1 MTTDLDEPVDEPEP
15 QAAPRPEG
23 AYPRSVEHQER
34 VEYSYD
40 PSTGEF
46 AARVVSSSEPVVT
59 GWDYSPPQQDEREVG
74 SWAVTPTE
82 DGVTAANQGRVEIPE
97 SVKDRL
103 RAEASET
110 GEPVTTSTTLRY
122 QHDLDTRETQSRV
135 PRLSAAALAERAR
148 SRNQQNGEL
157 GPRYK
162 KILDQLNKQQQQ
174 RAPA

>member
-1 MTTDLDEPVDEPEP
+1 MVRTDIPREVQSIRQDADLDETVDEPEP
-15 QAAPRPEG
+15 QAAPRARRGLSAKRRAPG
-23 AYPRSVEHQER
+23 ER

-74 SWAVTPTE
+74 SWDVRPTE

-103 RAEASET
+103 RAEASVT

-135 PRLSAAALAERAR
+135 PRLSAAAI
-148 SRNQQNGEL
+148 SRMESSTRGTR
-157 GPRYK
+157 RYST
-162 KILDQLNKQQQQ
+162 I
-174 RAPA
+174 

>member
-1 MTTDLDEPVDEPEP
+1 MSRFDEPES
-15 QAAPRPEG
+15 QAAPRPGG

-74 SWAVTPTE
+74 SWDVTPTE

-110 GEPVTTSTTLRY
+110 GEPVTTSTTSTPER
-122 QHDLDTRETQSRV
+122 RSRGRRDSAQ
-135 PRLSAAALAERAR
+135 PRWPRGPAAAS
-148 SRNQQNGEL
+148 SRMESSTRGTR
-157 GPRYK
+157 RYSTS
-162 KILDQLNKQQQQ
+162 
-174 RAPA
+174 

>member
-1 MTTDLDEPVDEPEP
+1 MSGSRATAYLTPTTNFFNGPSNPALTTDLDEPVDEPEP

-34 VEYSYD
+34 VEYSYG

-74 SWAVTPTE
+74 SWDVTPTE
-82 DGVTAANQGRVEIPE
+82 DGVTAANQGHVEIPE

-110 GEPVTTSTTLRY
+110 GEPVGHD
-122 QHDLDTRETQSRV
+122 QHDAAIPARPRHQRDAVEGAETQ
-135 PRLSAAALAERAR
+135 R
-148 SRNQQNGEL
+148 SRAGRE
-157 GPRYK
+157 GP
-162 KILDQLNKQQQQ
+162 Q
-174 RAPA
+174 P